1 VDLAVTFFLYFLS
14 LSSLIVFLSG
24 LCSYSPFGIEN
35 TGLDGNRLELGDLV
49 VVVVIV
55 NSDDYAYLLPMLV

>member
-24 LCSYSPFGIEN
+24 LCSYSPFGIES